1 MRYLWDTVVIV
12 AIAAITVPAIS
23 ALRSSRISKW
33 VPPATPEALG
43 AIRAWIALIL
53 LASVVWEDI
62 ASSAWLPRSMLINDL
77 WVIRF
82 LSALPIGF
90 DRMLVSESALHVFE
104 AGTMLFIVMAMI
116 GLFTRWTVPAAA
128 ICYLIFSAIL
138 RSYAWSYHTGVIPL
152 YAMLILS
159 FTPCGDAWSVDRW
172 LRRRKGKEVP
182 PARVAQVQ
190 YGIGRYLV
198 WMVIAI
204 PYTMAGLSKVRRSG
218 LLWWQSDFMEE
229 RIITTVLEP
238 MHFTYDIAFRL
249 LGGPRWLW
257 GAMGLAAIVAEV
269 AMVLVLVSPL
279 IRKVLPAVTAAMH
292 VAILFMQNILFPDLI
307 AIQAV
312 FYDWKVLSP
321 RRLQGLQLNDARGWI
336 WARRQAIVAQG
347 FVLLA
352 FFLWA
357 SRTENFPLTAMQM
370 FSRARA
376 PQSVQYVRP
385 VVRYA
390 DGTVEQARFER
401 WIWAMA
407 DSRYRWLL
415 RDWEEHPER
424 IDVLRQFLDVA
435 AARSALEGKPVREF
449 DMEVRAWDYRKEP
462 RDPGRGK
469 ILYVL
474 KHVPRPPATPRA

>member
-1 MRYLWDTVVIV
+1 MQYLWDTVVILAIGLIALPAV
-12 AIAAITVPAIS
+12 A
-23 ALRSSRISKW
+23 ALRSSRVSKW
-33 VPPATPEALG
+33 IPAATPEALG

-53 LASVVWEDI
+53 LASVIWEDI
-62 ASSAWLPRSMLINDL
+62 ASTAWLPRSMLVNDL
-77 WVIRF
+77 WIIRL
-82 LSALPIGF
+82 LSSLPIGF
-90 DRMLVSESALHVFE
+90 DRMLVSETGLHLFE
-104 AGTMLFIVMAMI
+104 GVTMLVIVMAMV

-128 ICYLIFSAIL
+128 FGYLIIAAIL
-138 RSYAWSYHTGVIPL
+138 RSYAWTYHTGVIPL

-159 FTPCGDAWSVDRW
+159 FTPCGDGLSVDRW
-172 LRRRKGKEVP
+172 LRKRKGKEVA
-182 PARVAQVQ
+182 PARVAQLQ

-218 LLWWQSDFMEE
+218 LLWWRSDYMEE
-229 RIITTVLEP
+229 RIIATVLEP
-238 MHFTYDIAFRL
+238 MHFNYDIAFRL

-269 AMVLVLVSPL
+269 VMVLVLVSPL
-279 IRKVLPAVTAAMH
+279 MRKVLPAVTAAMH

-312 FYDWKVLSP
+312 FYDWKILSP
-321 RRLQGLQLNDARGWI
+321 RGVADVEPEDGRAWRWT
-336 WARRQAIVAQG
+336 RRQALVAQG

-352 FFLWA
+352 FGAWA

-370 FSRARA
+370 FSRSRA
-376 PQSVQYVRP
+376 PQPVQYVRP

-390 DGTVEQARFER
+390 DGSVEQARFER

-415 RDWEEHPER
+415 RDWDKHPER
-424 IDVLRQFLDVA
+424 IDVLKQFLDVA
-435 AARSALEGKPVREF
+435 AARSAMEGKPVREF
-449 DMEVRAWDYRKEP
+449 DMDVRTWDYMKDP
-462 RDPGRGK
+462 RDPRRGK
-469 ILYVL
+469 IMYVL